1 MPVRVQSLP
10 ESRSQTL
17 AGEFTANNAGG
28 NHLSADWAKNPKY
41 HMTLLADRP
50 CKVRLPLLLPARA
63 VAGTHF
69 VIRGWRC
76 EAKHFA
82 HRPDHLVFLFYFLLT
97 LSEHR

>member
-1 MPVRVQSLP
+1 MRVQSLP

-17 AGEFTANNAGG
+17 AGEFTVNNAGG

-63 VAGTHF
+63 VAGNHLLS
-69 VIRGWRC
+69 VAGI
-76 EAKHFA
+76 AKQNTLLT
-82 HRPDHLVFLFYFLLT
+82 DQTTSSSFLFLAHAL
-97 LSEHR
+97 